1 MLYDIDG
8 KEVYEEEMK
17 KVKKNIENKRKQ
29 MIERGKARNNW

>member
-29 MIERGKARNNW
+29 MIERGKVRNNW